1 MSAARIVVVGDALLD
16 RDVSGTSTRLSPDAP
31 VPVVDVDDVFASP
44 GGAGLAALLCA
55 EPPSV
60 GAVPAAVDVTLLAPA
75 ADDAAGRELA
85 GALGDVA
92 LERLGHEGGT
102 RTKTRIR
109 SSGQTLVRVDEGGP
123 GTPVGVTAARVAAVL
138 AGADAVLVSDYGG
151 GVTRDPAVRSAL
163 QEHARTGVVVWD
175 PHPRGGTPVPGCTLV
190 TPNAAEA
197 AAALEGA
204 APGSA
209 RDLAGALRRHWAA
222 RAVAVT
228 AGADGAYLATATGT
242 ELVPAAPVQ
251 NTDPCGAGDR
261 FASAAAL
268 ALGGGTHVTAAVET
282 AVEAA
287 GQWVAAGGAATYRTR
302 RAAGVHARPV
312 LHPGAEQLPREVQE
326 LLSEVRGRGGT
337 VVATGGCFDVL
348 HAGHIASLD
357 AARRLGDALV
367 VLLNSDDSVRRLK
380 GHGRPVVGEADRAR
394 VLGALRSVDAVVLFD
409 EDDPRATLNLLR
421 PDVWVKGGD
430 YTPEQL
436 PEAVDV
442 RGWGGRVTVL
452 PYLSGRST
460 TAILQKAG
468 RER

>member
-1 MSAARIVVVGDALLD
+1 MSTARIVVVGDALLD
-16 RDVSGTSTRLSPDAP
+16 RDVTGTSTRLSPDAP
-31 VPVVDVDDVFASP
+31 VPVVDVDAVFASP

-55 EPPSV
+55 EPPAV
-60 GAVPAAVDVTLLAPA
+60 GSVPARAQVTLLAPVA
-75 ADDAAGRELA
+75 ADAAGAELA
-85 GALGDVA
+85 AALGEVA

-123 GTPVGVTAARVAAVL
+123 GTPVGVTAEAVARVL

-151 GVTRDPAVRSAL
+151 GVTRDPAVRRAL
-163 QEHARTGVVVWD
+163 TDHARTGTVVWD
-175 PHPRGGTPVPGCTLV
+175 PHPRGGEPVPGCALV

-197 AAALEGA
+197 AAAAERPGA
-204 APGSA
+204 GPRELAPV
-209 RDLAGALRRHWAA
+209 LRERWAA

-228 AGADGAYLATATGT
+228 AGPRGAVLATAAGT
-242 ELVPAAPVQ
+242 EHVPAAPVRD
-251 NTDPCGAGDR
+251 TDPCGAGDR

-268 ALGGGTHVTAAVET
+268 ALGGGADVTAAVST

-287 GQWVAAGGAATYRTR
+287 GQWVADGGAATFRTR
-302 RAAGVHARPV
+302 RAAGTGAAPE
-312 LHPGAEQLPREVQE
+312 LPPGAAALPREVQD
-326 LLSEVRGRGGT
+326 LLVEVRGRGGT

-367 VLLNSDDSVRRLK
+367 VLLNSDGSVRRLK
-380 GHGRPVVGEADRAR
+380 GPGRPVVGQEDRAR
-394 VLGALRSVDAVVLFD
+394 VLAALRSVDAVVVFD
-409 EDDPRATLNLLR
+409 EDDPRAALNVLR

-436 PEAVDV
+436 PEAADV
-442 RGWGGRVTVL
+442 RGWGGQVSVL

-460 TAILQKAG
+460 TAILQRAG
-468 RER
+468 REG

>member
-1 MSAARIVVVGDALLD
+1 MSTARIVVVGDALLD
-16 RDVSGTSTRLSPDAP
+16 RDVAGTSTRLSPDAP
-31 VPVVDVDDVFASP
+31 VPVVDVDAVFASP

-60 GAVPAAVDVTLLAPA
+60 GAVPARAAVTLLAPV
-75 ADDAAGRELA
+75 ADDEAGRQLA
-85 GALGDVA
+85 DALGEVR

-109 SSGQTLVRVDEGGP
+109 SAGQTLVRVDEGGP
-123 GTPVGVTAARVAAVL
+123 GTPVGVTARHVAAVL
-138 AGADAVLVSDYGG
+138 AKADAVLVSDYGG
-151 GVTRDPAVRSAL
+151 GVTRDPAVRAAL
-163 QEHARTGVVVWD
+163 EEHARTGVVVWD
-175 PHPRGGTPVPGCTLV
+175 PHPRGGAPVPGCTLV
-190 TPNAAEA
+190 TPNADEA
-197 AAALEGA
+197 AAVLDGPGA
-204 APGSA
+204 P
-209 RDLAGALRRHWAA
+209 RELAGALRRHWAA
-222 RAVAVT
+222 AAVAVT

-302 RAAGVHARPV
+302 RAAGVHVRPA
-312 LHPGAEQLPREVQE
+312 LHPGAERLPREVQE

-357 AARRLGDALV
+357 AARQLGDALV
-367 VLLNSDDSVRRLK
+367 VLLNADDSVRRLK
-380 GHGRPVVGEADRAR
+380 GAGRPVVGEADRAR
-394 VLGALRSVDAVVLFD
+394 VLGALRSVDAVVVFD
-409 EDDPRATLNLLR
+409 EDDPRAALNLLR

-436 PEAVDV
+436 PEAADV

>member
-1 MSAARIVVVGDALLD
+1 MSAPHIVVVGDALLD

-60 GAVPAAVDVTLLAPA
+60 GAAPATVTVTLLAPV
-75 ADDAAGRELA
+75 ADDPAGRELA
-85 GALGDVA
+85 GALGEVA

-109 SSGQTLVRVDEGGP
+109 SSGQSLVRVDEGGP
-123 GTPVGVTAARVAAVL
+123 GTPVGVTAAHVSAVL

-151 GVTRDPAVRSAL
+151 GVTRDPAVRAAL
-163 QEHARTGVVVWD
+163 EEHARTGVVVWD

-197 AAALEGA
+197 AAALGRSASGA
-204 APGSA
+204 P

-228 AGADGAYLATATGT
+228 AGVEGAYLATAAGT

-287 GQWVAAGGAATYRTR
+287 GQWVAAGGAATYRSR
-302 RAAGVHARPV
+302 RAAGARARPV
-312 LHPGAEQLPREVQE
+312 PHPGAERLPRDVQE
-326 LLSEVRGRGGT
+326 LLAEVRGRGGT

-380 GHGRPVVGEADRAR
+380 GPGRPVVGEADRAR
-394 VLGALRSVDAVVLFD
+394 VLGALRSVDAVLLFD
-409 EDDPRATLNLLR
+409 EDDPRAALNLLR

-436 PEAVDV
+436 PEAADV
-442 RGWGGRVTVL
+442 RGWGGHVTVL

>member
-16 RDVSGTSTRLSPDAP
+16 RDVAGTSTRLSPDAP

-55 EPPSV
+55 EPPAV
-60 GAVPAAVDVTLLAPA
+60 GSVPAEVSVTLLAPVA
-75 ADDAAGRELA
+75 ADAAGHELA
-85 GALGDVA
+85 AALGDVA

-102 RTKTRIR
+102 RTKTRVR
-109 SSGQTLVRVDEGGP
+109 SAGQTLLRVDEGGP
-123 GTPVGVTAARVAAVL
+123 GTPVGVSAAHVAAVL

-151 GVTRDPAVRSAL
+151 GVTRDPAVRAAL
-163 QEHARTGVVVWD
+163 EEHARTGTVVWD
-175 PHPRGGTPVPGCTLV
+175 PHPRGGEPVPGCALV

-197 AAALEGA
+197 AGALDGA
-204 APGSA
+204 GP
-209 RDLAGALRRHWAA
+209 RELAGALRRRWSA

-228 AGADGAYLATATGT
+228 AGAEGAYLASAAGT
-242 ELVPAAPVQ
+242 ELLPAAPVR

-268 ALGGGTHVTAAVET
+268 ALGGGADVTAAVET

-302 RAAGVHARPV
+302 RAAGTRQRPG
-312 LHPGAEQLPREVQE
+312 LHPGAERLPREVQD
-326 LLSEVRGRGGT
+326 LLAEVRARGGT

-367 VLLNSDDSVRRLK
+367 VLLNSDGSVRRLK
-380 GHGRPVVGEADRAR
+380 GPGRPVVGQGDRAR
-394 VLGALRSVDAVVLFD
+394 VLAALRSVDAVVVFD
-409 EDDPRATLNLLR
+409 EDDPRAALNLLR

-436 PEAVDV
+436 PEAADV
-442 RGWGGRVTVL
+442 RSWGGEVTVL

-460 TAILQKAG
+460 TAILQRAG

>member
-1 MSAARIVVVGDALLD
+1 MSTSHIVVVGDALLD

-31 VPVVDVDDVFASP
+31 VPVVDVDAVFASP
-44 GGAGLAALLCA
+44 GGAGLAALLCT
-55 EPPSV
+55 EPPAAGSV
-60 GAVPAAVDVTLLAPA
+60 AAVTVTLLAPA
-75 ADDAAGRELA
+75 ADDAAGQELA
-85 GALGDVA
+85 GALGEVA

-102 RTKTRIR
+102 RTKTRVR
-109 SSGQTLVRVDEGGP
+109 SAGQTLVRVDEGGP
-123 GTPVGVTAARVAAVL
+123 GTPVGVSAEHVAGVL

-151 GVTRDPAVRSAL
+151 GVTRDPAVRAAL
-163 QEHARTGVVVWD
+163 QEHARGGVVVWD
-175 PHPRGGTPVPGCTLV
+175 PHPRGGDPVPGCTLV

-197 AAALEGA
+197 AAALGDS
-204 APGSA
+204 APGTP
-209 RDLAGALRRHWAA
+209 RDLAGALRRRWEAH
-222 RAVAVT
+222 AVAVT
-228 AGADGAYLATATGT
+228 AGADGAYLATSTGT
-242 ELVPAAPVQ
+242 ELVPAAPVHH
-251 NTDPCGAGDR
+251 TDPCGAGDR

-268 ALGGGTHVTAAVET
+268 ALAGGRHVTAAVES

-287 GQWVAAGGAATYRTR
+287 GQWVAAGGAATYRSR
-302 RAAGVHARPV
+302 RTAGAQGGAA
-312 LHPGAEQLPREVQE
+312 LHPGAERLPREVQE
-326 LLSEVRGRGGT
+326 LLGEVRGRGGT

-380 GHGRPVVGEADRAR
+380 GPGRPVVGDSDRAR
-394 VLGALRSVDAVVLFD
+394 VLGALRSVDAVVVFD
-409 EDDPRATLNLLR
+409 EDDPRAALNALR

-436 PEAVDV
+436 PEAADV
-442 RGWGGRVTVL
+442 RGWGGTVTVL

-468 RER
+468 RDR

>member
-16 RDVSGTSTRLSPDAP
+16 RDVAGTSTRLSPDAP

-55 EPPSV
+55 EPPAV
-60 GAVPAAVDVTLLAPA
+60 GSVPAEVSVTLLAPVA
-75 ADDAAGRELA
+75 ADAAGHELA
-85 GALGDVA
+85 AALGDVA

-102 RTKTRIR
+102 RTKTRVR
-109 SSGQTLVRVDEGGP
+109 SAGQTLLRVDEGGP
-123 GTPVGVTAARVAAVL
+123 GTPVGVSAAHVAAVL

-151 GVTRDPAVRSAL
+151 GITRDLAVRAAL
-163 QEHARTGVVVWD
+163 EEHARTGTVVWD
-175 PHPRGGTPVPGCTLV
+175 PHPRGGEPVPGCALV

-197 AAALEGA
+197 AGALEDDGA
-204 APGSA
+204 GP
-209 RDLAGALRRHWAA
+209 RELAGALRRRWSA

-228 AGADGAYLATATGT
+228 AGAEGAYLASAAGT
-242 ELVPAAPVQ
+242 ELLPAAPVR

-268 ALGGGTHVTAAVET
+268 ALGGGADVTAAVET

-302 RAAGVHARPV
+302 RAAGTRQRPG
-312 LHPGAEQLPREVQE
+312 LHPGAERLPREVQD
-326 LLSEVRGRGGT
+326 LLAEVRARGGT

-367 VLLNSDDSVRRLK
+367 VLLNSDGSVRRLK
-380 GHGRPVVGEADRAR
+380 GPGRPVVGQGDRAR
-394 VLGALRSVDAVVLFD
+394 VLAALRSVDAVVVFD
-409 EDDPRATLNLLR
+409 EDDPRAALNLLR

-436 PEAVDV
+436 PEAADV
-442 RGWGGRVTVL
+442 RSWGGEVTVL

-460 TAILQKAG
+460 TAILQRAG

>member
-16 RDVSGTSTRLSPDAP
+16 RDVAGTSTRLSPDAP

-55 EPPSV
+55 EPPAV
-60 GAVPAAVDVTLLAPA
+60 GSVPAEVSVTLLAPVA
-75 ADDAAGRELA
+75 ADAAGHELA
-85 GALGDVA
+85 AALGDVA

-102 RTKTRIR
+102 RTKTRVR
-109 SSGQTLVRVDEGGP
+109 SAGQTLLRVDEGGP
-123 GTPVGVTAARVAAVL
+123 GTPVGVSAAHVAAVL

-151 GVTRDPAVRSAL
+151 GITRDPAVRAAL
-163 QEHARTGVVVWD
+163 EEHARTGTVVWD
-175 PHPRGGTPVPGCTLV
+175 PHPRGGEPVPGCALV

-197 AAALEGA
+197 AGALEDDGA
-204 APGSA
+204 GP
-209 RDLAGALRRHWAA
+209 RELAGVLRRRWSA

-228 AGADGAYLATATGT
+228 AGAEGAYLASAAGT
-242 ELVPAAPVQ
+242 ELLPAAPVR

-268 ALGGGTHVTAAVET
+268 ALGGGADVTAAVET

-302 RAAGVHARPV
+302 RAAGTRQRPG
-312 LHPGAEQLPREVQE
+312 LHPGAERLPREVQD
-326 LLSEVRGRGGT
+326 LLAEVRARGGT

-367 VLLNSDDSVRRLK
+367 VLLNSDGSVRRLK
-380 GHGRPVVGEADRAR
+380 GPGRPVVGQGDRAR
-394 VLGALRSVDAVVLFD
+394 VLAALRSVDAVVVFD
-409 EDDPRATLNLLR
+409 EDDPRAALNLLR

-436 PEAVDV
+436 PEAADV
-442 RGWGGRVTVL
+442 RSWGGEVTVL

-460 TAILQKAG
+460 TAILQRAG

>member
-1 MSAARIVVVGDALLD
+1 MSAPHVVVVGDALLD
-16 RDVSGTSTRLSPDAP
+16 RDVSGTSNRLSPDAP
-31 VPVVDVDDVFASP
+31 VPVVDVDAVFASP

-55 EPPSV
+55 DPPSV
-60 GAVPAAVDVTLLAPA
+60 GAGPAAVAVTLLAPA
-75 ADDAAGRELA
+75 ADDDAGRELA
-85 GALGDVA
+85 GALGEVA

-123 GTPVGVTAARVAAVL
+123 GTPVGVSAAHVAAVL

-151 GVTRDPAVRSAL
+151 GVTRDPAVRAAL
-163 QEHARTGVVVWD
+163 EEHARTGVVVWD
-175 PHPRGGTPVPGCTLV
+175 PHPRGGPPVPGCTLV

-197 AAALEGA
+197 AAALEGPA
-204 APGSA
+204 SP
-209 RDLAGALRRHWAA
+209 RELAGALRRHWDA

-228 AGADGAYLATATGT
+228 AGADGAYLATTTGT
-242 ELVPAAPVQ
+242 ERVPAAPVQ

-261 FASAAAL
+261 FASAAVL
-268 ALGGGTHVTAAVET
+268 ALGGGTDVTAAVET

-287 GQWVAAGGAATYRTR
+287 GQWVAAGGAATWRTR

-312 LHPGAEQLPREVQE
+312 LHPGAERLPREVQE
-326 LLSEVRGRGGT
+326 LLGEVRGRGGT

-367 VLLNSDDSVRRLK
+367 VLLNSDASVRRLK
-380 GHGRPVVGEADRAR
+380 GPGRPVVGEADRAR

-409 EDDPRATLNLLR
+409 EDDPRAALNLLR

>member
-1 MSAARIVVVGDALLD
+1 MRTARVVVVGDALLD
-16 RDVSGTSTRLSPDAP
+16 RDVAGSSTRLSPDAP
-31 VPVVDVDDVFASP
+31 VPVVDVDAVFASP

-55 EPPSV
+55 EPPAA
-60 GAVPAAVDVTLLAPA
+60 GAVPAHADVTLLAPV
-75 ADDAAGRELA
+75 ADDAAGQELA
-85 GALGDVA
+85 DALGEVS

-109 SSGQTLVRVDEGGP
+109 SAGQTLVRVDEGGP
-123 GTPVGVTAARVAAVL
+123 GTPVGVTAARVAEVL
-138 AGADAVLVSDYGG
+138 DGADAVLVSDYGG
-151 GVTRDPAVRSAL
+151 GVTRDPAVRAAL
-163 QEHARTGVVVWD
+163 EEHARRGVLVWD
-175 PHPRGGTPVPGCTLV
+175 PHPRGGPPVPGCTLV

-197 AAALEGA
+197 AAVLEGA
-204 APGSA
+204 GPRAP
-209 RDLAGALRRHWAA
+209 RELAGALRGHWAA
-222 RAVAVT
+222 HAVAVT
-228 AGADGAYLATATGT
+228 AGADGAYLATAAGT
-242 ELVPAAPVQ
+242 ALVPAAPVR

-268 ALGGGTHVTAAVET
+268 ALGTGTHVTAAVET

-287 GQWVAAGGAATYRTR
+287 GQWVATGGAATYRTR
-302 RAAGVHARPV
+302 RAAVRRDRPC
-312 LHPGAEQLPREVQE
+312 LHPGAERLPREVQE
-326 LLSEVRGRGGT
+326 LLGDVRRRGGT

-380 GHGRPVVGEADRAR
+380 GSGRPVVGEADRAR
-394 VLGALRSVDAVVLFD
+394 VLGALRSVDAVVVFD
-409 EDDPRATLNLLR
+409 EDDPRAALNQLR

-436 PEAVDV
+436 PEAADV

-460 TAILQKAG
+460 TAILQRAG

>member
-16 RDVSGTSTRLSPDAP
+16 RDVAGTSTRLSPDAP

-55 EPPSV
+55 EPPAV
-60 GAVPAAVDVTLLAPA
+60 GSVPAEVSVTLLAPVA
-75 ADDAAGRELA
+75 ADAAGHELA
-85 GALGDVA
+85 AALGDVA

-102 RTKTRIR
+102 RTKTRVR
-109 SSGQTLVRVDEGGP
+109 SAGQTLLRVDEGGP
-123 GTPVGVTAARVAAVL
+123 GTPVGVSAAHVAAVL

-151 GVTRDPAVRSAL
+151 GITRDLAVRAAL
-163 QEHARTGVVVWD
+163 EEHARTGTVVWD
-175 PHPRGGTPVPGCTLV
+175 PHPRGGEPVPGCALV

-197 AAALEGA
+197 AGALEDDGA
-204 APGSA
+204 GP
-209 RDLAGALRRHWAA
+209 RELAGVLRRRWSA

-228 AGADGAYLATATGT
+228 AGAEGAYLASAAGT
-242 ELVPAAPVQ
+242 ELLPAAPVR

-268 ALGGGTHVTAAVET
+268 ALGGGADVTAAVET

-302 RAAGVHARPV
+302 RAAGTRQRPG
-312 LHPGAEQLPREVQE
+312 LHPGAERLPREVQD
-326 LLSEVRGRGGT
+326 LLAEVRARGGT

-367 VLLNSDDSVRRLK
+367 VLLNSDGSVRRLK
-380 GHGRPVVGEADRAR
+380 GPGRPVVGQGDRAR
-394 VLGALRSVDAVVLFD
+394 VLAALRSVDAVVVFD
-409 EDDPRATLNLLR
+409 EDDPRAALNLLR

-436 PEAVDV
+436 PEAADV
-442 RGWGGRVTVL
+442 RSWGGEVTVL

-460 TAILQKAG
+460 TAILQRAG

>member
-16 RDVSGTSTRLSPDAP
+16 RDVDGHSTRLSPDAP

-55 EPPSV
+55 EPPAT
-60 GAVPAAVDVTLLAPA
+60 GTVPGEVSVTLLAPVA
-75 ADDAAGRELA
+75 ADAAGHELA
-85 GALGDVA
+85 AALGDVA
-92 LERLGHEGGT
+92 LERLGHRGGT
-102 RTKTRIR
+102 RTKTRVR
-109 SSGQTLVRVDEGGP
+109 SAGQTLVRVDEGGP
-123 GTPVGVTAARVAAVL
+123 GTPVGVSASHVAAVL

-151 GVTRDPAVRSAL
+151 GVTRDPAVRAAL
-163 QEHARTGVVVWD
+163 EAHARTGTVVWD
-175 PHPRGGTPVPGCTLV
+175 PHPRGGAPVPGCALV

-197 AAALEGA
+197 AHALG
-204 APGSA
+204 APGTTA
-209 RDLAGALRRHWAA
+209 PRDLAGALRERWAA

-228 AGADGAYLATATGT
+228 AGAEGAHLATAAGT
-242 ELVPAAPVQ
+242 ELVPAAPVR

-268 ALGGGTHVTAAVET
+268 ALGAGADVTTAVET
-282 AVEAA
+282 AVESA
-287 GQWVAAGGAATYRTR
+287 GQWVAAGGAATWRTR
-302 RAAGVHARPV
+302 RAAGTADGPG
-312 LHPGAEQLPREVQE
+312 LHPGAERLPRDVQE
-326 LLSEVRGRGGT
+326 LLAGVRARGGK

-367 VLLNSDDSVRRLK
+367 VLLNADDSVRRLK
-380 GHGRPVVGEADRAR
+380 GPGRPVVGQQDRAR
-394 VLGALRSVDAVVLFD
+394 VLAALRSVDAVVVFD
-409 EDDPRATLNLLR
+409 EDDPRAALNLLR
-421 PDVWVKGGD
+421 PDIWVKGGD

-436 PEAVDV
+436 PEAADV
-442 RGWGGRVTVL
+442 RGWGGEVTVL

-460 TAILQKAG
+460 TAILQRAG

>member
-16 RDVSGTSTRLSPDAP
+16 RDVAGTSTRLSPDAP

-55 EPPSV
+55 EPPAV
-60 GAVPAAVDVTLLAPA
+60 GSVPAEVSVTLLAPVA
-75 ADDAAGRELA
+75 ADAAGHELA
-85 GALGDVA
+85 AALGDVA

-102 RTKTRIR
+102 RTKTRVR
-109 SSGQTLVRVDEGGP
+109 SAGQTLLRVDEGGP
-123 GTPVGVTAARVAAVL
+123 GTPVGVSAAHVAAVL

-151 GVTRDPAVRSAL
+151 GITRDPAVRAAL
-163 QEHARTGVVVWD
+163 EEHARTGTVVWD
-175 PHPRGGTPVPGCTLV
+175 PHPRGGEPVPGCALV

-197 AAALEGA
+197 AGALEDDGA
-204 APGSA
+204 GP
-209 RDLAGALRRHWAA
+209 RELAGALRRRWSA

-228 AGADGAYLATATGT
+228 AGAEGAYLASAAGT
-242 ELVPAAPVQ
+242 ELLPAAPVR

-268 ALGGGTHVTAAVET
+268 ALGGGADVTAAVET

-302 RAAGVHARPV
+302 RAAGTRQRPG
-312 LHPGAEQLPREVQE
+312 LHPGAERLPREVQD
-326 LLSEVRGRGGT
+326 LLAEVRARGGT

-367 VLLNSDDSVRRLK
+367 VLLNSDGSVRRLK
-380 GHGRPVVGEADRAR
+380 GPGRPVVGQGDRAR
-394 VLGALRSVDAVVLFD
+394 VLAALRSVDAVVVFD
-409 EDDPRATLNLLR
+409 EDDPRAALNLLR

-436 PEAVDV
+436 PEAADV
-442 RGWGGRVTVL
+442 RSWGGEVTVL

-460 TAILQKAG
+460 TAILQRAG

>member
-16 RDVSGTSTRLSPDAP
+16 RDVAGTSTRLSPDAP

-55 EPPSV
+55 EPPAV
-60 GAVPAAVDVTLLAPA
+60 GSVPAEVSVTLLAPVA
-75 ADDAAGRELA
+75 ADAAGHELA
-85 GALGDVA
+85 AALGDVA

-102 RTKTRIR
+102 RTKTRVR
-109 SSGQTLVRVDEGGP
+109 SAGQTLLRVDEGGP
-123 GTPVGVTAARVAAVL
+123 GTPVGVSAAHVAAVL

-151 GVTRDPAVRSAL
+151 GVTRDPAVRAAL
-163 QEHARTGVVVWD
+163 EEHARTGTVVWD
-175 PHPRGGTPVPGCTLV
+175 PHPRGGEPVPGCALV

-197 AAALEGA
+197 AGALEDDGA
-204 APGSA
+204 GP
-209 RDLAGALRRHWAA
+209 RELAGALRRRWSA

-228 AGADGAYLATATGT
+228 AGAEGAYLASAAGT
-242 ELVPAAPVQ
+242 ELLPAAPVR

-268 ALGGGTHVTAAVET
+268 ALGGGADVTAAVET

-302 RAAGVHARPV
+302 RAAGTRQRPG
-312 LHPGAEQLPREVQE
+312 LHPGAERLPREVQD
-326 LLSEVRGRGGT
+326 LLAEVRARGGT

-367 VLLNSDDSVRRLK
+367 VLLNSDGSVRRLK
-380 GHGRPVVGEADRAR
+380 GPGRPVVGQGDRAR
-394 VLGALRSVDAVVLFD
+394 VLAALRSVDAVVVFD
-409 EDDPRATLNLLR
+409 EDDPRAALNLLR

-436 PEAVDV
+436 PEAADV
-442 RGWGGRVTVL
+442 RSWGGEVTVL

-460 TAILQKAG
+460 TAILQRAG

>member
-1 MSAARIVVVGDALLD
+1 MSPVRIVVVGDALLD
-16 RDVSGTSTRLSPDAP
+16 RDVNGTSTRLSPDAP
-31 VPVVDVDDVFASP
+31 VPVVDVGDVFASP

-55 EPPSV
+55 LPPAV
-60 GAVPAAVDVTLLAPA
+60 GPVPVEVTVTLLAPVA
-75 ADDAAGRELA
+75 ADAAGHELA
-85 GALGDVA
+85 AALGEVA

-109 SSGQTLVRVDEGGP
+109 SAGQTLVRVDEGGP
-123 GTPVGVTAARVAAVL
+123 GTPVGVSASHVSAVL

-151 GVTRDPAVRSAL
+151 GVTRDPAVRAAL
-163 QEHARTGVVVWD
+163 AEHARTGTVVWD
-175 PHPRGGTPVPGCTLV
+175 PHPRGGEPVPGCALV

-197 AAALEGA
+197 AAALGA
-204 APGSA
+204 PASTGA
-209 RDLAGALRRHWAA
+209 RQLAGTLRERWSA

-228 AGADGAYLATATGT
+228 AGAEGAHLATATGT
-242 ELVPAAPVQ
+242 ELVPAAPVR

-261 FASAAAL
+261 FASTAAL
-268 ALGGGTHVTAAVET
+268 ALGAGTDVTTAVES

-287 GQWVAAGGAATYRTR
+287 GQWVAAGGAATFRTR
-302 RAAGVHARPV
+302 RTQGAQGRAH
-312 LHPGAEQLPREVQE
+312 LHPGAERLPREVQDM
-326 LLSEVRGRGGT
+326 LVDVRAAGGT

-380 GHGRPVVGEADRAR
+380 GPGRPVVGQEDRAR
-394 VLGALRSVDAVVLFD
+394 VLAALRSVDAVVVFD
-409 EDDPRATLNLLR
+409 EDDPRAALSVLR
-421 PDVWVKGGD
+421 PDLWVKGGD

-442 RGWGGRVTVL
+442 RGWGGEVTVL

-460 TAILQKAG
+460 TAILQRAG

>member
-16 RDVSGTSTRLSPDAP
+16 RDVAGTSTRLSPDAP

-55 EPPSV
+55 EPPAV
-60 GAVPAAVDVTLLAPA
+60 GSVPAEVSVTLLAPVA
-75 ADDAAGRELA
+75 ADAAGHELA
-85 GALGDVA
+85 AALGDVA

-102 RTKTRIR
+102 RTKTRVR
-109 SSGQTLVRVDEGGP
+109 SAGQTLVRVDEGGP
-123 GTPVGVTAARVAAVL
+123 GTPVGVSAAHVAAVL

-151 GVTRDPAVRSAL
+151 GVTRDPAVRAAL
-163 QEHARTGVVVWD
+163 EEHARTGTVVWD
-175 PHPRGGTPVPGCTLV
+175 PHPRGGEPVPGCALV

-197 AAALEGA
+197 AGALEDDGA
-204 APGSA
+204 GP
-209 RDLAGALRRHWAA
+209 RELAGALRRRWSA

-228 AGADGAYLATATGT
+228 AGAEGAYLASAAGT
-242 ELVPAAPVQ
+242 ELLPAAPVR

-268 ALGGGTHVTAAVET
+268 ALGGGADVTAAVET

-302 RAAGVHARPV
+302 RAAGTRQRPG
-312 LHPGAEQLPREVQE
+312 LHPGAERLPREVQD
-326 LLSEVRGRGGT
+326 LLAEVRARGGT

-367 VLLNSDDSVRRLK
+367 VLLNSDGSVRRLK
-380 GHGRPVVGEADRAR
+380 GPGRPVVGQGDRAR
-394 VLGALRSVDAVVLFD
+394 VLAALRSVDAVVVFD
-409 EDDPRATLNLLR
+409 EDDPRAALNLLR

-436 PEAVDV
+436 PEAADV
-442 RGWGGRVTVL
+442 RSWGGEVTVL

-460 TAILQKAG
+460 TAILQRAG

>member
-1 MSAARIVVVGDALLD
+1 MSAPRIVVVGDALLD

-31 VPVVDVDDVFASP
+31 VPVVDVDAVFASP

-60 GAVPAAVDVTLLAPA
+60 GAGPTAVAVTLLAPA

-85 GALGDVA
+85 GSLGEVA

-102 RTKTRIR
+102 RTKTRVR

-123 GTPVGVTAARVAAVL
+123 GTPVGVTTEQVAAVL

-151 GVTRDPAVRSAL
+151 GVTRDPAVRAAL
-163 QEHARTGVVVWD
+163 EDHARTGVVVWD
-175 PHPRGGTPVPGCTLV
+175 PHPRGGAPVPGCTLV

-197 AAALEGA
+197 AATLEGSG
-204 APGSA
+204 PGSP
-209 RDLAGALRRHWAA
+209 RELAGVLRRHWGA

-228 AGADGAYLATATGT
+228 AGADGAYLATTTGT
-242 ELVPAAPVQ
+242 ALVPAAPVQ

-268 ALGGGTHVTAAVET
+268 ALGGGADVTAAVET

-302 RAAGVHARPV
+302 RAAGVHARPA
-312 LHPGAEQLPREVQE
+312 LHPGAERLPREVQE
-326 LLSEVRGRGGT
+326 LLGEVRGRGGT

-380 GHGRPVVGEADRAR
+380 GPGRPVVGEADRAR

-409 EDDPRATLNLLR
+409 EDDPRAALNLLR

-460 TAILQKAG
+460 TAILQRAG

>member
-1 MSAARIVVVGDALLD
+1 MSGPRVVVVGDALLD
-16 RDVSGTSTRLSPDAP
+16 RDVTGTSTRLSPDAP
-31 VPVVDVDDVFASP
+31 VPVVDVDAVLASP
-44 GGAGLAALLCA
+44 GGAGLAALLCG
-55 EPPSV
+55 EPPAV
-60 GAVPAAVDVTLLAPA
+60 GAVPARAHVTLLAPVA
-75 ADDAAGRELA
+75 PDAAGHELA
-85 GALGDVA
+85 DALGEVA

-123 GTPVGVTAARVAAVL
+123 GTPVGVTADRVAEVL
-138 AGADAVLVSDYGG
+138 DGADAVLVSDYGG
-151 GVTRDPAVRSAL
+151 GVTRDPAVRAAL
-163 QEHARTGVVVWD
+163 AEHARHGVVVWD
-175 PHPRGGTPVPGCTLV
+175 PHPRGGEPVPGCALV

-197 AAALEGA
+197 EAALG
-204 APGSA
+204 APGTP
-209 RDLAGALRRHWAA
+209 RDLAGALRGRWAA

-228 AGADGAYLATATGT
+228 AGDEGAYLATAVGT
-242 ELVPAAPVQ
+242 ELVPAAPVR

-261 FASAAAL
+261 FASAAVLGL
-268 ALGGGTHVTAAVET
+268 AAGAHVTAAVEA

-287 GQWVAAGGAATYRTR
+287 GQWVAAGGAAAYRAR
-302 RAAGVHARPV
+302 RAVPRRPV
-312 LHPGAEQLPREVQE
+312 PHPGTERLPREVRD
-326 LLSEVRGRGGT
+326 LLADVRGRGGT

-380 GHGRPVVGEADRAR
+380 GPGRPVVGEADRAR
-394 VLGALRSVDAVVLFD
+394 VLGALRSVDAVLVFD
-409 EDDPRATLNLLR
+409 EDDPRAALRLLR

-436 PEAVDV
+436 PEAADV
-442 RGWGGRVTVL
+442 QGWGGRVTVL

-460 TAILQKAG
+460 TAILQRAG